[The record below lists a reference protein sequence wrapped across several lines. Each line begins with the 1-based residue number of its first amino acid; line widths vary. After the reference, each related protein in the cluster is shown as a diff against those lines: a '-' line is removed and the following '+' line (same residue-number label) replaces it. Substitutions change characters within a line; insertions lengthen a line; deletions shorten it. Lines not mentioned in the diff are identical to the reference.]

1 MAPFCSRPSP
11 KLVLIIL
18 QLCRVALPLM
28 STTDCAQVVLP
39 AWGQHLYAAH
49 WSSAQPVSDPPAR
62 IISLLLAKLGDLLVP
77 GLLLSLSVSTSAC
90 VATVWGLS
98 FFVVVVVVLL
108 TSRGAWLRGYKRC
121 LATEVFAWPL
131 MVPDLAGIFEKFF
144 LFFIS
149 VIMLKSWL
157 HWLETNPAGVPTQT
171 VGIFSPLKDGGQT
184 LPLKSRFFV
193 SSCHLF
199 VWSWLHGFMAYIMIV
214 KIQDIF

>member
-1 MAPFCSRPSP
+1 MKSRPLTVPLCSRPSP

-77 GLLLSLSVSTSAC
+77 GLSLSVSAC

-98 FFVVVVVVLL
+98 CGSSCFVFFCPLDTRWCLV
-108 TSRGAWLRGYKRC
+108 TRLREVSCNGSFC
-121 LATEVFAWPL
+121 LASY
-131 MVPDLAGIFEKFF
+131 G
-144 LFFIS
+144 
-149 VIMLKSWL
+149 
-157 HWLETNPAGVPTQT
+157 
-171 VGIFSPLKDGGQT
+171 
-184 LPLKSRFFV
+184 SRFGWD
-193 SSCHLF
+193 L
-199 VWSWLHGFMAYIMIV
+199 
-214 KIQDIF
+214 KI